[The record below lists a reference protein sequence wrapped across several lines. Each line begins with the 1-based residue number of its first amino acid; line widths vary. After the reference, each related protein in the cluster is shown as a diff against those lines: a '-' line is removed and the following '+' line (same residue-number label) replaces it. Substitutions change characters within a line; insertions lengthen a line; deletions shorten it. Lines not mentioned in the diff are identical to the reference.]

1 MMTHEE
7 NAMLTGVSPGHPL
20 HRPLSRFW
28 FPVLRSERL
37 ADRHTHKV
45 RLLGE
50 DFVLARRGK
59 EVFALDE
66 RCPHRQA
73 SLVLGRVEDGGLRCI
88 YHGWLMDCDGTVKE
102 TPNES
107 DAGGRPRLKVR
118 APAVREAGGLIWLST
133 CPSDAERTPF
143 PDLPWMKL
151 PEDNIVIT
159 DVKQKTNWV
168 QSFEGSI
175 DSSHTTTLHQDEIDG
190 SEAAA
195 DQQGGQREGSRD
207 PVRAAVGR
215 SASAHP
221 GARHRLWVHL
231 RRAAQADQGSGQ
243 DDLRA
248 RHRVRIPVLCHVPV
262 VVGAAAIVLIF
273 VPIDDEQAHFYSI
286 WYSMTEALDRKGRVA
301 WSGLDPAKDLDADGY
316 LKFCALPNWGQ
327 DRAAMVAGRSFSGF
341 RGINVQD
348 TIVQESMGPVVDRTK
363 EHLGPAD
370 LAIVHFR
377 RLMLAMARGEGAA
390 APDYAANMRYR
401 GLIARD
407 GLVPASQDWTKLYRD
422 DEVNWQ
428 TSKSPRRAAG

>member
-1 MMTHEE
+1 MMTQEE
-7 NAMLTGVSPGHPL
+7 NAMLTGVSPGNPL

-37 ADRHTHKV
+37 ADRYTHKV

-50 DFVLARRGK
+50 DFVVARRGK
-59 EVFALDE
+59 ELFALDE

-107 DAGGRPRLKVR
+107 DVGGRPRLKVR
-118 APAVREAGGLIWLST
+118 APGVREVGGLIWLST
-133 CPSDAERTPF
+133 CPSEAERVAF
-143 PDLPWMKL
+143 PDLPWMRL
-151 PEDNIVIT
+151 PEDNVVIT

-168 QSFEGSI
+168 QSLEGSI
-175 DSSHTTTLHQDEIDG
+175 DSSHTTTLHQDEIGG
-190 SEAAA
+190 SEEAETSKVVSEKGAAIRFA
-195 DQQGGQREGSRD
+195 RPSSDPHPRIQVRDTDFGFIYGALRKPIRD
-207 PVRAAVGR
+207 PDAMTYVRATAFAYPSYVTFPLS
-215 SASAHP
+215 SALSN
-221 GARHRLWVHL
+221 L
-231 RRAAQADQGSGQ
+231 
-243 DDLRA
+243 
-248 RHRVRIPVLCHVPV
+248 
-262 VVGAAAIVLIF
+262 LIF
-273 VPIDDEQAHFYSI
+273 VPIDNAHAHFYSI
-286 WYSMTEALDRKGRVA
+286 WYSKTEALDRKGRVA
-301 WSGLDPAKDLDADGY
+301 WSGLDPAKDLDDDGY
-316 LKFCALPNWGQ
+316 LKLCTLPNWGQ

-377 RLMLAMARGEGAA
+377 QLMLAMARGEGAA

-407 GLVPASQDWTKLYRD
+407 GLVPANQDWTKLYGEG
-422 DEVNWQ
+422 EVNWQ
-428 TSKSPRRAAG
+428 TPKPRRRAAG